1 MADFGYAAH
10 HPVLRVKRS
19 TGRYCD
25 QAIQSSAP
33 DDASDKEISNAIP
46 CKIVI
51 KNRVFSVRFFL
62 SRGKSERAR
71 LAKLKSSGR
80 VNIGRFSYGD
90 PHIEVFQGDNSRV
103 SIGSFCSIASE
114 VTILVSGNHR
124 SDWVSTFPFRIVLGM
139 PGAFH
144 DGHPASKGDVIIGS
158 DVWIGRGATILSG
171 STIGHG
177 AVVGAE
183 AVWQGTSDLIRRS
196 SLATLHPKYGA
207 DSQMRL

>member
-1 MADFGYAAH
+1 M
-10 HPVLRVKRS
+10 
-19 TGRYCD
+19 
-25 QAIQSSAP
+25 
-33 DDASDKEISNAIP
+33 
-46 CKIVI
+46 I

-124 SDWVSTFPFRIVLGM
+124 SDWVSTFPFGIVLGM
-139 PGAFH
+139 PGAFR

-183 AVWQGTSDLIRRS
+183 AVVAGNVRPYSIVVGNPAREIRRRFSDEIVDALLILRWWDWPIERIKAFVPLMCS
-196 SLATLHPKYGA
+196 SDVEHFLAAAAHSEQRTDLNP
-207 DSQMRL
+207 